1 MNDDSLYVFPS
12 IFAMGDNIVC
22 NGLCRALARRESHV
36 TWVSKKPNLDAVRLM
51 FSDVPNVEV
60 IDGIDWPEARNNL
73 APKIKR
79 KLLLDCTDPNSQWD
93 EKFYQDAGVE
103 FKERWDSFRLPW
115 QLLRESNGVDIDKF
129 ALLHEIPE
137 RGYRIDQS
145 KLGTNLPKISITQ
158 KPNFWDWLPEI
169 YSASELHFVDSSY
182 LNLAESL
189 YFLGLLRDTRLVFHS
204 YAKKRI
210 HISTP
215 PILKAP
221 WEILT

>member
-1 MNDDSLYVFPS
+1 MNDNSLYVFPS

-22 NGLCRALARRESHV
+22 NGLCRALARREAHV

-60 IDGIDWPEARNNL
+60 IDGIDWPEARNSL
-73 APKIKR
+73 APKCKW
-79 KLLLDCTDPNSQWD
+79 KVLLECSDSNAQWD

-103 FKERWDSFRLPW
+103 FKERWDSFQLPR
-115 QLLRESNGVDIDKF
+115 QLLRESRGPATRF

-137 RGYRIDQS
+137 RGYVIDRP
-145 KLGTNLPKISITQ
+145 KLETNLPVVSITQ
-158 KPNFWDWLPEI
+158 RPNFWDWMSEI
-169 YSASELHFVDSSY
+169 CSASELHFVDSSY

-221 WEILT
+221 WEILL